1 MDEGSRI
8 SQVEPDDSKA
18 SFQRESG
25 TSESKQKMGSWTQML
40 GWCEERPTNAEKQSY
55 QPSRALRRTQLHQ
68 RPDISSQGLVWIPF
82 LSKCK
87 KINLRGRESLN
98 PLLQQSHETGTTP
111 CGFGSAC
118 SPKPSLPTS
127 LAIRPPL
134 YPTKGKVCREGRGP
148 ASVVALP
155 LCEAATVLLC
165 RASEGTWVWE
175 ETRREAHRASGVI
188 VVIREY

>member
-18 SFQRESG
+18 SFQRKSG
-25 TSESKQKMGSWTQML
+25 TSESTAEDGITD
-40 GWCEERPTNAEKQSY
+40 TNVGMMWRKANKCRKQSH
-55 QPSRALRRTQLHQ
+55 QPSRVLRRIQLHQ
-68 RPDISSQGLVWIPF
+68 CPDISSQGLVWIPF

-87 KINLRGRESLN
+87 KINLRGCESLN
-98 PLLQQSHETGTTP
+98 PLLMQSHETGTTQ

-118 SPKPSLPTS
+118 SLKPFLPTS
-127 LAIRPPL
+127 LAIRLPL
-134 YPTKGKVCREGRGP
+134 NLTKETVCREGRGP

-155 LCEAATVLLC
+155 LCEAAIVLLC
-165 RASEGTWVWE
+165 RAGEGTWVGE

>member
-1 MDEGSRI
+1 MILKHPFKGSQGHQ
-8 SQVEPDDSKA
+8 SQ
-18 SFQRESG
+18 Q
-25 TSESKQKMGSWTQML
+25 QKMGSRTQML
-40 GWCEERPTNAEKQSY
+40 GWCEERPVNAEKQSY

-82 LSKCK
+82 LSKYK
-87 KINLRGRESLN
+87 KINLRGHASLN
-98 PLLQQSHETGTTP
+98 PLLQQSHETGTTS

-118 SPKPSLPTS
+118 SPKSSLPTS

-155 LCEAATVLLC
+155 LCEVATILLC
-165 RASEGTWVWE
+165 CAGEGAWVWE